1 MCVQQQNYG
10 DLKIL
15 KKKKSKKIVGT
26 QFHDNLEID
35 FWQEF

>member
-15 KKKKSKKIVGT
+15 KKIKKIVGT

>member
-10 DLKIL
+10 DLRIL
-15 KKKKSKKIVGT
+15 KNEKKNRGHTISR
-26 QFHDNLEID
+26 QLEID

>member
-10 DLKIL
+10 DLKI
-15 KKKKSKKIVGT
+15 KKKKKNRGHTISR
-26 QFHDNLEID
+26 QLEID